1 MAKSSYYVDPKRFT
15 DLLLSYKYTENEVI
29 LDRLIRCF
37 FFPLARGVL
46 RKFHFRQIDPDDAIQ
61 TAVLQC
67 IKQIERF
74 TPDHPTK
81 HRASTDN
88 PDRKAFSF
96 FTTCTANTY
105 RGMHRVEDTHQK
117 GIKKLQSEEM
127 RREINRVG
135 GGNGK
140 LRELHQEEMWSMLQQ
155 DDHISEDDALYHTE
169 SLDDGGRW

>member
-1 MAKSSYYVDPKRFT
+1 MAKSTYYVDPTRFT
-15 DLLLSYKYTENEVI
+15 ELLLSYKYTGNEVI

-61 TAVLQC
+61 MAVLQC

-96 FTTCTANTY
+96 FTTCTANTF
-105 RGMHRVEDTHQK
+105 RGMHRIEDTHQK
-117 GIKKLQSEEM
+117 GLKKLQNEEI
-127 RREINRVG
+127 RREIART
-135 GGNGK
+135 GGNDGR
-140 LRELHQEEMWSMLQQ
+140 LRDLHDDEIFSMLQQ
-155 DDHISEDDALYHTE
+155 DDSINENDALAYATSH
-169 SLDDGGRW
+169 DGGDW

>member
-1 MAKSSYYVDPKRFT
+1 MAKSTYYVDPTRFT
-15 DLLLSYKYTENEVI
+15 ELLLSYKYTGNEVI

-61 TAVLQC
+61 MAVLQC

-81 HRASTDN
+81 HRASTNN

-117 GIKKLQSEEM
+117 GLKKLQTEEM
-127 RREINRVG
+127 RREIERM
-135 GGNGK
+135 GGNTGK
-140 LRELHQEEMWSMLQQ
+140 LKELHEDEMWSMLQQ
-155 DDHISEDDALYHTE
+155 DDDIDENDALAYATTF
-169 SLDDGGRW
+169 SGGKW